1 MTEATS
7 TLSTERPTGTW
18 RKPLTTIELHRMATT
33 NLATRSARVMLAARP
48 LTYRYMNPT
57 SLSLR
62 VVRLDV
68 ASLLL
73 YVRPIDLTQTL

>member
-33 NLATRSARVMLAARP
+33 NLA
-48 LTYRYMNPT
+48 MNPT